1 MQVQHISL
9 WLELPDLRV
18 IQVATA
24 CDGTTVVVV
33 EGVATGAKCPKCS
46 AWTNRVHQRRRQWVD
61 DLPHND
67 RPRGLLL
74 TRRRWRCGCCDFI
87 FAEELPSVARYRR
100 MTVRLEAALFG
111 RLRQRPTKAVA
122 NEFRLGE
129 GRLQRLLEQRGDQ
142 VVLARPEHQ
151 PRFLGVDEFAAKRGQ
166 IYNTVFVDLEAHK
179 ILEVVET
186 REKKPV
192 REQLSRYQDSVE
204 AVCIDLNEAFR
215 QAVRKA
221 LPKAAIVAD
230 KFHVIRLASWALNA
244 VRRRVRSQIEGGRRH
259 PIFRSRRVL
268 LRNYEDL
275 APDRRERL
283 RQLLALSSE
292 LRIAYAAKERL
303 RRWYKTRPTTL
314 TVASTSSSAGW

>member
-1 MQVQHISL
+1 
-9 WLELPDLRV
+9 
-18 IQVATA
+18 
-24 CDGTTVVVV
+24 
-33 EGVATGAKCPKCS
+33 
-46 AWTNRVHQRRRQWVD
+46 
-61 DLPHND
+61 
-67 RPRGLLL
+67 
-74 TRRRWRCGCCDFI
+74 
-87 FAEELPSVARYRR
+87 
-100 MTVRLEAALFG
+100 MTLRLEQALFK

-122 NEFRLGE
+122 DEFRLGE
-129 GRLQRLLEQRGDQ
+129 GRVQRVLEQRGDHEVQ
-142 VVLARPEHQ
+142 ARPEHQ
-151 PRFLGVDEFAAKRGQ
+151 PKFLGVDEFAAKRGQ

-192 REQLSRYQDSVE
+192 REQLSRYEKSVE

-215 QAVRKA
+215 QAVHKA

-244 VRRRVRSQIEGGRRH
+244 VRRRVRSKIEGGRRH

-303 RRWYKTRPTTL
+303 RRWYKTSTVDNSYPRLDQLIGWMVTSMVPELMTLATTL
-314 TVASTSSSAGW
+314 RYWQGELTNYHRFRISNSITEGLNNKIKVIKRQAYGFRSFVNFRRKILLAA